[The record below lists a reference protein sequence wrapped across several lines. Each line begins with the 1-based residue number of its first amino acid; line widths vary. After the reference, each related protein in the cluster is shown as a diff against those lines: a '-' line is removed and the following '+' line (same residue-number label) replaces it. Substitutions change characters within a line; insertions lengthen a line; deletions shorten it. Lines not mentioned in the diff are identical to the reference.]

1 MKAAAFDT
9 TFSNALALKNVGGA
23 YGGADFNPYTKS
35 DTEIQVR
42 VHTSCFLSDSMYVCM
57 QMLCMYVNVMMYVC
71 IFANVLYFNGPI
83 IYIHVIYIHVCI
95 YVYIAL
101 LPVLYDGVVKVH
113 RA

>member
-57 QMLCMYVNVMMYVC
+57 
-71 IFANVLYFNGPI
+71 
-83 IYIHVIYIHVCI
+83 
-95 YVYIAL
+95 
-101 LPVLYDGVVKVH
+101 
-113 RA
+113 